1 MDAIAIP
8 LTTLLFVAILL
19 LVLLILAVSRRNG
32 DGMKVCGT
40 RGCVQH
46 AVALGIDKSRGPLAC
61 EDFSTFI
68 CPSWKLGDVDVVTT
82 VNAQAVLLWVISV
95 EKMSMDAYER
105 EAVVN
110 RPLSMMRDCMHRPGD
125 DSDSLMSLLELV
137 DRSRF
142 AWPTLDDGHRP
153 PITDYSR
160 PLQLLLEL
168 SVLWQLPLWFRIHVL
183 PAKTPLQR
191 GRAVVLSPSA
201 LSAIWHGLHQTLLL
215 YEEAYSIYLSFFNNS
230 IFKYRPPSESFASFL
245 TTGVNVQTQ
254 VLGHLSSAFHDTYK
268 QPRLV
273 EIRSLPTWI
282 RKVGAEEW
290 AKALG
295 SVFGTH
301 QNITVS
307 DLLLA
312 TNENMLKAADSIF
325 NAFTAQDVFFH
336 TIWWFVQSVGAATSN
351 KLFLTL
357 NEHPSGKYFQ
367 RIICFDHVST
377 TYNALLASIHK
388 TLLSPPER
396 LSIVGLLENV
406 RAVALEKLRSYA
418 TLNAT
423 TRKVLAVVL
432 ENMSTVLWPDDDF
445 GRPGGFQQFYGKPY
459 RGKDGFFGEWRW
471 SRLQIQNR
479 SKTLFTSKE
488 YVAAAEV
495 YSFVDN
501 RLVSYNPIL
510 NTMSVSMAALR
521 PPFYYKDGTSA
532 MTYAGLGY
540 IYAQE
545 IFEALDMLTHLFNGG
560 TVMKPTDAPDT
571 AAFWNASWCPASINN
586 RFTYPELPALD
597 VAYTAYVKFK
607 DGASDLPLKGL
618 PHFRPEK
625 IFFATFCHCSCYFDP
640 SKRVKVSQVCK
651 AAAQN
656 FDPFSSAFSCPA
668 GSEMNKSPKC
678 AYA

>member
-1 MDAIAIP
+1 
-8 LTTLLFVAILL
+8 
-19 LVLLILAVSRRNG
+19 
-32 DGMKVCGT
+32 
-40 RGCVQH
+40 
-46 AVALGIDKSRGPLAC
+46 
-61 EDFSTFI
+61 
-68 CPSWKLGDVDVVTT
+68 
-82 VNAQAVLLWVISV
+82 
-95 EKMSMDAYER
+95 
-105 EAVVN
+105 
-110 RPLSMMRDCMHRPGD
+110 
-125 DSDSLMSLLELV
+125 
-137 DRSRF
+137 
-142 AWPTLDDGHRP
+142 
-153 PITDYSR
+153 
-160 PLQLLLEL
+160 
-168 SVLWQLPLWFRIHVL
+168 
-183 PAKTPLQR
+183 
-191 GRAVVLSPSA
+191 
-201 LSAIWHGLHQTLLL
+201 
-215 YEEAYSIYLSFFNNS
+215 
-230 IFKYRPPSESFASFL
+230 
-245 TTGVNVQTQ
+245 
-254 VLGHLSSAFHDTYK
+254 
-268 QPRLV
+268 
-273 EIRSLPTWI
+273 
-282 RKVGAEEW
+282 
-290 AKALG
+290 
-295 SVFGTH
+295 
-301 QNITVS
+301 
-307 DLLLA
+307 
-312 TNENMLKAADSIF
+312 MLKAADSIF